1 MKDPSGKTPTKGSSH
16 PNPAAQP
23 AEPSQ
28 QAQSILEIGG
38 GGEEFPE
45 IDMAVAKQL
54 IGEILDSNSRDN
66 ALAELSRCRESIPQL
81 ATILW
86 DSFGNE

>member
-1 MKDPSGKTPTKGSSH
+1 MKDPFGKTPTKMASRQGPPSQLS
-16 PNPAAQP
+16 QS
-23 AEPSQ
+23 SQ
-28 QAQSILEIGG
+28 QAHSVLEIGR

-54 IGEILDSNSRDN
+54 IGEILATKSRDN

-81 ATILW
+81 ASVLW
-86 DSFGNE
+86 DSFGI